1 MKLVNKILVVT
12 AVASVMTACKPDL
25 LDTNP
30 YDKVGSGAMWGN
42 ETMCDMG
49 VNGIYATLREA
60 KVAHEMFTQD
70 AMGFAGQARDPQD
83 LLNGTITAGNSL
95 FSDTWKQ
102 L

>member
-42 ETMCDMG
+42 ETGCEWYLCH
-49 VNGIYATLREA
+49 I
-60 KVAHEMFTQD
+60 
-70 AMGFAGQARDPQD
+70 AR
-83 LLNGTITAGNSL
+83 GKGCT
-95 FSDTWKQ
+95 
-102 L
+102 

>member
-49 VNGIYATLREA
+49 VPHCARQRLHMKCLHKTLW
-60 KVAHEMFTQD
+60 
-70 AMGFAGQARDPQD
+70 D
-83 LLNGTITAGNSL
+83 LPVRPVILRIC
-95 FSDTWKQ
+95 
-102 L
+102 

>member
-49 VNGIYATLREA
+49 RCV
-60 KVAHEMFTQD
+60 
-70 AMGFAGQARDPQD
+70 
-83 LLNGTITAGNSL
+83 
-95 FSDTWKQ
+95 
-102 L
+102 

>member
-1 MKLVNKILVVT
+1 
-12 AVASVMTACKPDL
+12 MTACKPDL

-83 LLNGTITAGNSL
+83 LLNGTIVCSLIPGNSCMKE
-95 FSDTWKQ
+95 FTVQ
-102 L
+102 MMP